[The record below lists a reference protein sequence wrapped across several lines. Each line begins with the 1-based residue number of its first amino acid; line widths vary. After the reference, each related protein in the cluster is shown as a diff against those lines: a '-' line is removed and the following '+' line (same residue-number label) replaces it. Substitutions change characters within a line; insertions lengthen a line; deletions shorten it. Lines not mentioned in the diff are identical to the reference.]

1 VSRSLGGEEGKALG
15 LSAFVPYVSLTAL
28 VPKIWMCGLRA
39 VYVLSAIEPASFFAG
54 FGNLPVQGK
63 FCRNFLLIV
72 LFSLFCRAGP
82 VRGDSEHL
90 GIALPGHC
98 TDSPLRR

>member
-1 VSRSLGGEEGKALG
+1 VSQSLGGEEGKALG
-15 LSAFVPYVSLTAL
+15 LSAFVSYVSLTAF
-28 VPKIWMCGLRA
+28 VPEMWMCGLRV

-54 FGNLPVQGK
+54 FGNLPVQGR
-63 FCRNFLLIV
+63 FYRNFLLIV
-72 LFSLFCRAGP
+72 LFFLFCKAGP

-90 GIALPGHC
+90 SIAPPGHC